1 MTADGSPLLGKSA
14 TLRDVARAA
23 GVHPSTASRALNEST
38 RPMVKVAT
46 VRKVLGAAD
55 KLGYRP
61 NSLARGL
68 KMSRTFTVGVLIP
81 DLTNPL
87 FPPVVRGLEDGMSGP
102 GYTVVAANTDGD
114 DEKERAIV
122 EAMLNRR
129 IDGLVV
135 ATARR
140 DHPLV
145 QELAASGI
153 PLVLVIRTV
162 DHSPVSEVVG
172 DDHEGIGLAVRHLV
186 SLGHR
191 RIAHVAGPQDVSAGL
206 VRYQSYRS
214 WMQYEGLPVDEDLV
228 VFTDA
233 FQEAPGAEAFRTL
246 LDREVPFTAAVAGND
261 LIALGCYDV
270 MTERGLGIPQDISV
284 VGYNDI
290 LFCDKFNPP
299 LTTVRIPSYQMG
311 LKAAELLLAAIKNP
325 AEAPVSLRLKP
336 TLMQRR
342 STSAP
347 PSAS

>member
-1 MTADGSPLLGKSA
+1 VTVSDDNSVLRKSA
-14 TLRDVARAA
+14 TLRDVALAA

-46 VRKVLGAAD
+46 VRKVLSAAD
-55 KLGYRP
+55 RLGYRP

-87 FPPVVRGLEDGMSGP
+87 FPPVVRGLEDGMAGP

-114 DEKERAIV
+114 DDKERAIV

-140 DHPLV
+140 EHPLV
-145 QELAASGI
+145 QELARSGI
-153 PLVLVIRTV
+153 PLVLVVRTV
-162 DHSPVSEVVG
+162 DDSPVSAVVG

-186 SLGHR
+186 ALGHT

-206 VRYQSYRS
+206 VRYHSFLS
-214 WMQYEGLPVDEDLV
+214 WMGHVGLPVDEDLV

-246 LDREVPFTAAVAGND
+246 LDRRVEFTAAIAGND

-270 MTERGLGIPQDISV
+270 MAERGLHIPQDVSV

-311 LKAAELLLAAIKNP
+311 LKAAELLLDAIKSP
-325 AEAPVSLRLKP
+325 GDAPISLRLKP
-336 TLMQRR
+336 QLMQRR
-342 STSAP
+342 STGPVRS
-347 PSAS
+347 